1 MTKPRDLSDTTTLV
15 VACLLVLTFLD
26 VVPYMNIFPVLQER
40 GKPGETSLL
49 DSAPP
54 PPIPFVCSATMWSKL
69 TGLDDRKPYNTLRNS
84 SEKVSSEK
92 VSHQPTQ
99 TRD

>member
-1 MTKPRDLSDTTTLV
+1 
-15 VACLLVLTFLD
+15 
-26 VVPYMNIFPVLQER
+26 
-40 GKPGETSLL
+40 
-49 DSAPP
+49 
-54 PPIPFVCSATMWSKL
+54 MWSKL

-84 SEKVSSEK
+84 SEKASSEK